1 MHGCFQPRVDYA
13 LVMTD
18 LLKLRPRIVR
28 FPEVTWQH
36 LVASTAIVGL
46 FDQVRIDGRIYSDG
60 GELSAV
66 PLWAAAE
73 LGASKALVIDVLP
86 QVPGLVAR
94 TFVATMRLL
103 SPFRAIVPA
112 SMKVVRLAPP
122 KLLGAPLDAI
132 YWKRSNVEEWIRA
145 GEQEAAAIKHSIPI
159 CFERE

>member
-1 MHGCFQPRVDYA
+1 VDYA

-18 LLKLRPRIVR
+18 LLKLQPRIVHG
-28 FPEVTWQH
+28 FDVTSKH

-73 LGASKALVIDVLP
+73 LGATVALVINVLP
-86 QVPGLVAR
+86 QIPGLVAK
-94 TFVATMRLL
+94 TFVGAMRLL
-103 SPFRAIVPA
+103 SPFRPVVPA
-112 SMKVVRLAPP
+112 SLKVLRLTPP

-132 YWKRSNVEEWIRA
+132 HWKRSNVERWIRA
-145 GEQEAAAIKHSIPI
+145 GEQDAEAMKDSVRSIL
-159 CFERE
+159 